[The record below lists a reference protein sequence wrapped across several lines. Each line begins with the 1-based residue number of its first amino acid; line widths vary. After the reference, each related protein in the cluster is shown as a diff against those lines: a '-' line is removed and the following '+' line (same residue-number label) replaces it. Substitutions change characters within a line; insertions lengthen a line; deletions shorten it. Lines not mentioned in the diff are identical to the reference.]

1 MNLIFAFIVPILII
15 GFLLVFIAENK
26 GLPNWMDNLSRNSN
40 SIWTYGIITIT
51 LLSIIKYL
59 SSK

>member
-1 MNLIFAFIVPILII
+1 MSLILAFIIPILII
-15 GFLLVFIAENK
+15 GFLFVFIAEAN
-26 GLPNWMDNLSRNSN
+26 GLPNWMDNLSRNSS

-59 SSK
+59 TSN

>member
-1 MNLIFAFIVPILII
+1 MNLILAFIIPILII
-15 GFLLVFIAENK
+15 GFLFVFIAENK
-26 GLPNWMDNLSRNSN
+26 GLPNWMDNLSRNSS

-59 SSK
+59 ISN

>member
-1 MNLIFAFIVPILII
+1 MNLILAFIIPILII
-15 GFLLVFIAENK
+15 GFLFVFIAENK
-26 GLPNWMDNLSRNSN
+26 ELSNWMDNLSRNSS

-59 SSK
+59 TSN

>member
-1 MNLIFAFIVPILII
+1 MNLILAFILPILII
-15 GFLLVFIAENK
+15 GFLFVFIAENK
-26 GLPNWMDNLSRNSN
+26 RLPSWMDNLSRNSS

-59 SSK
+59 TSN

>member
-1 MNLIFAFIVPILII
+1 MNLILAFIIPILII
-15 GFLLVFIAENK
+15 GFIFVFISENK

-40 SIWTYGIITIT
+40 SIWTYGIIIIT

-59 SSK
+59 TSN